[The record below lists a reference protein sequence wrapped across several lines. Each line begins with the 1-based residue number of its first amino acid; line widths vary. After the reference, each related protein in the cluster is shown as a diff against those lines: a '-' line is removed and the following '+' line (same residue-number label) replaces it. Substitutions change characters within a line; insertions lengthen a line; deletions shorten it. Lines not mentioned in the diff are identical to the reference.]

1 MIAFIVIVA
10 IVGSALATAS
20 LKWGVDS
27 RELGLR

>member
-10 IVGSALATAS
+10 IVGSALAAAS
-20 LKWGVDS
+20 LQWGVDS